1 MVAQGELW
9 LLEAPNQK
17 SRPALV
23 VTRDQAI
30 PVLNNVIVA
39 PVTRTIRDIPTCVPV
54 GPEQGIEHES
64 AVTFDNLA
72 AVPKTLLTRR
82 LGQLDA
88 TGRERM
94 CAALRAVADC

>member
-1 MVAQGELW
+1 M
-9 LLEAPNQK
+9 
-17 SRPALV
+17 

-54 GPEQGIEHES
+54 GPEHGIEHES

-72 AVPKTLLTRR
+72 AVPKALLTLR
-82 LGQLDA
+82 LGRLDA
-88 TGRERM
+88 WGRERM

>member
-1 MVAQGELW
+1 MVAQGDLW

-23 VTRDQAI
+23 VSRDQAI

-39 PVTRTIRDIPTCVPV
+39 PVTRTIRDIPTCLPV
-54 GPEQGIEHES
+54 GPEHGIEHDS

-72 AVPKTLLTRR
+72 AVPKSLLTLR

-88 TGRERM
+88 IGRVRM